1 MIVVCGTAR
10 GGSTLLWQ
18 ICDQICK
25 DYDWESLTDQNTLFS
40 KVRGLAGTNTILKTY
55 FMYNQQDSDIET
67 KSGDIIFVAKRDPRD
82 CATSSIKKKF
92 NFPDQDRTVGYITH
106 LAKQAVDQY
115 EFFAHKP
122 DVHIIKYEDYLDNRI
137 KLIEHIAQIIELP
150 CDENKIQEIYEY
162 TSLENQIYRAN
173 HAMGS
178 MDLISMITAQH
189 ITDGGSGAW
198 KEFLRPEE
206 VSSIH
211 DAIGDWLISNG
222 YEIEV

>member
-18 ICDQICK
+18 ICDEICK
-25 DYDWESLTDQNTLFS
+25 DYGWESLTDQNTLFS
-40 KVRGLAGTNTILKTY
+40 KVRSLAGTSTILKTY
-55 FMYNQQDSDIET
+55 FMYNDLDSNIET
-67 KSGDIIFVAKRDPRD
+67 KSEDIIFVAKRDPRD

-92 NFPDQDRTVGYITH
+92 NFPDEDRTIGYITH

-122 DVHIIKYEDYLDNRI
+122 DAHIIKYEDYLDNRI
-137 KLIEHIAQIIELP
+137 KLIEHIAEIIGLP

-162 TSLENQIYRAN
+162 TSLENQIYRAD
-173 HAMGS
+173 HAMSEGS
-178 MDLISMITAQH
+178 LISMITPRH

-198 KEFLRPEE
+198 REFLRPEE
-206 VSSIH
+206 INSIH
-211 DAIGDWLISNG
+211 EVIGDWLIAND
-222 YEIEV
+222 YPIQ